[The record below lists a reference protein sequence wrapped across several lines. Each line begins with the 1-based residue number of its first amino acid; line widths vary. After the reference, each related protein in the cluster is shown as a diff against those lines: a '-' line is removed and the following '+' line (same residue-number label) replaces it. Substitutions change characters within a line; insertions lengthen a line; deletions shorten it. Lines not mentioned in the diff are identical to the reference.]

1 METNK
6 KITQKNK
13 KDKSILIKEIT
24 QCFFAFRFKRKNIQ
38 KILLKKKK
46 NLIRT
51 KLDITKLFIISF
63 IVEENQKNLKT
74 NKYVHMSDEGIKYI
88 NHLKKT

>member
-1 METNK
+1 MLL
-6 KITQKNK
+6 
-13 KDKSILIKEIT
+13 DLKE
-24 QCFFAFRFKRKNIQ
+24 KNIQ
-38 KILLKKKK
+38 KILFEEGK

-88 NHLKKT
+88 NHLKKK